1 MNRIARRAVLL
12 GPMLAACLAH
22 PAAACEAKPRATVP
36 LVTAG
41 ARLLVAVAVNG
52 RPATFQVDTGAAR
65 SLVTPDAVRRLGLVR
80 DRWVGATVRG
90 LGGIERQSVADPT
103 SLALGGVPLRHR
115 NAIGDRTL
123 TVAPLGVSQAGGR
136 TIDGLLGRDF
146 LSGFDV
152 VLDVSARRMTLWAVS
167 GCAGRFL
174 PWHIPYDVIA
184 ALPAYGDAL
193 VLPVQANGTTLR
205 ALPDTGASRT
215 LIAAPGLARLG
226 LGAGKP
232 AGQASGVGRQT
243 RTVWTVRLSS
253 LRVGDDTM
261 RDKEVLGGEF
271 RVFPIVDMVLGAD
284 WFATRRVWLSYA
296 TGQVFVANAGSM
308 AR

>member
-1 MNRIARRAVLL
+1 MNHIARWTALL
-12 GPMLAACLAH
+12 CLTLAAGLTR
-22 PAAACEAKPRATVP
+22 PAAACEAKPQATVP
-36 LVTAG
+36 LIVVG
-41 ARLLVAVAVNG
+41 ARLLVAVAVND
-52 RPATFQVDTGAAR
+52 RPATFQLDTGATR
-65 SLVTPDAVRRLGLVR
+65 SLVTPDATRRLGLVR

-90 LGGIERQSVADPT
+90 IGGIERQSVADPS
-103 SLALGGVPLRHR
+103 SLAVGGIPLRHR

-123 TVAPLGVSQAGGR
+123 TVAPLGLASAGGR
-136 TIDGLLGRDF
+136 TVDGLLGRDF
-146 LSGFDV
+146 LSSFDV

-174 PWHIPYDVIA
+174 PWHVAYDAIT

-226 LGAGKP
+226 LGVGTP
-232 AGQASGVGRQT
+232 AGQASGVGRRT
-243 RTVWTVRLSS
+243 RAVWTLRLSS
-253 LRVGDDTM
+253 LRVGNETM

-296 TGQVFVANAGSM
+296 TGQVFVAKPG
-308 AR
+308 